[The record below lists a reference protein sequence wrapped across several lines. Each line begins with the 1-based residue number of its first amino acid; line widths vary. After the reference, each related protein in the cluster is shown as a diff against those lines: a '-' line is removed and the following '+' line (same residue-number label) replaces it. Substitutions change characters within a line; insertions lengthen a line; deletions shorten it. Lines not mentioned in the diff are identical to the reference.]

1 MRGSLVL
8 SWLALLAVVLLAYGG
23 VLSNGYVWD
32 DVFFLSENEVVAD
45 FGQVLRIITE
55 PLFGQRSYFR
65 PLPLLAIYT
74 ESLLSG
80 RNPSVSHAVNLAIHL
95 ANCTLVL
102 LIVRRA
108 MVDMKVEGRVAWLVP
123 LLLALVY
130 GVHPALSEAVI
141 WVSSRFDLMATL
153 FILLA
158 IWVWGMDGLRT
169 LPRALLV
176 TVIFFLGALCKET
189 LVALPVVLVAYQL
202 LRQAARAGV
211 VRFEIAAVLVPRHVA
226 AFAGVILAGLVYL
239 FLRHQALEGAEA
251 LAPRQYPWHL
261 RLMLPFLSAGQYIR
275 LTLVPFI
282 GISPHHTFYWS
293 GIQGLLPY
301 LPWAVAALVLL
312 VTACISLVRRRLY
325 GLVVAAW
332 FAALFPVLHVVPLT
346 IGDNLIHERFM
357 YFPVAVLVLL
367 LPYVA
372 RRLPVSDAMA
382 RLGTV
387 LLVLFVLASVPL
399 VRSIVPMWRSD
410 AVLWEWAVQMDPN
423 SREAKGN
430 LIWTYADQG
439 RYGEVITAYEEMKT
453 SGAEINPATAINMGA
468 VYYFI
473 GNYEASLEAYE
484 LALTYRSVLPPS
496 YRSNLYA
503 SVALVHALLGHDQD
517 ARGFIGMALR
527 EKTVTV
533 NAVANYLAF
542 CRGRAAESMQ
552 FNAAQYRSAIGP
564 MKASIASLVV
574 NQREMYEAGR
584 FCPDVMGM
592 PLPAS

>member
-357 YFPVAVLVLL
+357 YFPVPCWYCCCHMWQGACLFPTRWPDWVRCCWCCSCW
-367 LPYVA
+367 
-372 RRLPVSDAMA
+372 RRFPWS
-382 RLGTV
+382 
-387 LLVLFVLASVPL
+387 
-399 VRSIVPMWRSD
+399 
-410 AVLWEWAVQMDPN
+410 
-423 SREAKGN
+423 
-430 LIWTYADQG
+430 G
-439 RYGEVITAYEEMKT
+439 R
-453 SGAEINPATAINMGA
+453 
-468 VYYFI
+468 
-473 GNYEASLEAYE
+473 
-484 LALTYRSVLPPS
+484 
-496 YRSNLYA
+496 
-503 SVALVHALLGHDQD
+503 
-517 ARGFIGMALR
+517 
-527 EKTVTV
+527 
-533 NAVANYLAF
+533 
-542 CRGRAAESMQ
+542 
-552 FNAAQYRSAIGP
+552 
-564 MKASIASLVV
+564 
-574 NQREMYEAGR
+574 
-584 FCPDVMGM
+584 
-592 PLPAS
+592 